1 MANFVRRLKKHSRGL
16 ILTQSFGA
24 LVSGFLAWSGLLVL
38 LDLYDAY
45 SPIQETEV
53 SSWMF
58 GVAFV
63 SALSFVGILV
73 RTWFNRPSPKELA
86 KRVEA
91 ANPQLRDLL
100 NTAIEI
106 ENKGKEPKFM
116 ESRVLR
122 HLDKKSQLMDWGKTL
137 RPSSSF
143 LNYLIIGFLSGVG
156 LTVWNF
162 DRSPMSKV
170 RGLLSGESGL
180 TVWTSPSGSSEY
192 LLNHP
197 DAEYSR
203 GTDVSIHAD
212 ILRAHRGTKEARIEW
227 LEKIRPSG

>member
-16 ILTQSFGA
+16 ILAQSFGA

-38 LDLYDAY
+38 LDLYDAF

-58 GVAFV
+58 GVALV
-63 SALSFVGILV
+63 SVLSFVVILV
-73 RTWFNRPSPKELA
+73 HTWLNRPSPKDLA

-106 ENKGKEPKFM
+106 ENKGKEPQFM

-137 RPSSSF
+137 RPSSFFKLFDYRIPFRSWF
-143 LNYLIIGFLSGVG
+143 DG
-156 LTVWNF
+156 LEF
-162 DRSPMSKV
+162 RS
-170 RGLLSGESGL
+170 
-180 TVWTSPSGSSEY
+180 
-192 LLNHP
+192 
-197 DAEYSR
+197 
-203 GTDVSIHAD
+203 
-212 ILRAHRGTKEARIEW
+212 
-227 LEKIRPSG
+227 